1 MPKGKDIRHEGE
13 FFSSTVAREQRI
25 CPGEDKANF
34 ISILQLLAALSEAL
48 RLLKNSEQLLFI
60 HMHLSWTTRKP
71 KANTNTPPHP
81 CSRRAAQLL
90 LQDTECARAGLRG
103 RLSRLE
109 NGRNWQPLSCLTG
122 LHGSARC
129 EKGGF
134 CELPLG

>member
-71 KANTNTPPHP
+71 KANTNTPHIPAP
-81 CSRRAAQLL
+81 ARQLSCCSRTLDVPEQVCGGDSRAWKM
-90 LQDTECARAGLRG
+90 GG
-103 RLSRLE
+103 I
-109 NGRNWQPLSCLTG
+109 
-122 LHGSARC
+122 GS
-129 EKGGF
+129 
-134 CELPLG
+134 L